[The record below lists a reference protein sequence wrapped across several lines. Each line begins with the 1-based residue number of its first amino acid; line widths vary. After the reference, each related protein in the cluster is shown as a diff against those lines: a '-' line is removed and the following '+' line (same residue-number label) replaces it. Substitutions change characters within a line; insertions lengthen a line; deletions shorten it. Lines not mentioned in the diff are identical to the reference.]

1 LINNFSGEGNKMDST
16 KGAPGSG
23 YRIKRIKISSI
34 SLLTIFALLTACEPQ
49 TNSVTRTN
57 LINTG
62 NALLPVNQETKTSL
76 KGKAEFPETGGLSV
90 KANLTDVSLKATV
103 SIIYMPDHPT
113 LANKTVA
120 AGLTDNSGNFIINPD
135 SSFVPSNNE
144 SFILEAEKR
153 MGAGGQEKLAL
164 RTYIRWNGSGW
175 DSITNPGIYI
185 NSKTTAVAIIASYNT
200 ATITVADTINKIQN
214 GAPQNINA
222 SVTAQKVIDVAALV
236 TFVLDNNYDPVH
248 YIGLQ
253 NGKYLVVNPQPV
265 PTPVPTATPLPIG
278 EFRINTY
285 TTGNQTNSRIAVD
298 FDGDFVVTWAGA
310 GAGDTSGIFAQR
322 FNNSGT
328 KVGSEFKVNTY
339 TTNNQTNTSIAMD
352 SSGNFVVTWTSTGQD
367 TNGDGI
373 FAQRYNSSGGTV
385 GPEFRVNTYTTNNQS
400 NSSIA
405 MDSAGNFIITWD
417 SPQDGNLNGIY
428 AQRYN
433 SSGGTVGPEFRVNSW
448 TANNQRYPSVAMD
461 SDGDF
466 IITWNSPQDGDSY
479 GIYAQRYNT
488 SGGTVG
494 PEFRVNSYTTKQ
506 QIKPRV
512 AMDSDGDFVI
522 TWASNQDGGT
532 YNYGIYAQRYNSSG
546 VTVGAEL
553 KVNTYTTSTQ
563 WLPSITMDYD
573 GDCVITWA
581 SGGQDGSYYGVYAQR
596 YNNTGIAQG
605 DEFKVNTY
613 TTDTQSY
620 PAVATDSAGNFI
632 ITWTSPQDG
641 QPNGIYAQRYD
652 ASGNPQ

>member
-1 LINNFSGEGNKMDST
+1 MDST

-385 GPEFRVNTYTTNNQS
+385 GPEFRVN
-400 NSSIA
+400 
-405 MDSAGNFIITWD
+405 
-417 SPQDGNLNGIY
+417 
-428 AQRYN
+428 
-433 SSGGTVGPEFRVNSW
+433 SW